1 MSILFAILL
10 FSFLIFIHELG
21 HFVAAK
27 LSGVQVNE
35 FALFMGPALWQ
46 KQKGETLYSLRLIP
60 IGGYCAMEGEDG
72 GSDNPRAF
80 DKVAWWKR
88 LIILVAGAAMNFLV
102 GVLLMA
108 IISLPVQRTVVPVIS
123 SFEEYATLNGA
134 EGLREGDRILKVD
147 GEKLYTQSD
156 FSLIL
161 NLNPG
166 DTHDL
171 VVERDGQKVILND
184 LKMERHP
191 VTDENGNTNMLFGMN
206 FTIADLSL
214 GERLHYGWMQSL
226 DSVRLVRLSLQM
238 LFTGQAGLSDMSGPV
253 GIVQQ
258 MSVVADASPT
268 RFAAL
273 MNLLYFGGFIA
284 INLAVMNLLPIPA
297 LDGGRVFCLLVTA
310 AVEGVT
316 HKKID
321 PKYEGYIH
329 GTGMILLLGLMAVI
343 MFKDIFVL
351 FKG

>member
-1 MSILFAILL
+1 MSVIFAILL
-10 FSFLIFIHELG
+10 FSFLILIHELG

-35 FALFMGPALWQ
+35 FSMFMGPALWK
-46 KQKGETLYSLRLIP
+46 KQKGETLYALRLIP

-72 GSDNPRAF
+72 GSDNPRSF
-80 DKVAWWKR
+80 DKAAWWKR

-102 GVLLMA
+102 GVLLM
-108 IISLPVQRTVVPVIS
+108 IIVAMPIQRIVVPVIS
-123 SFEEYATLNGA
+123 SFEDYATVNGA
-134 EGLREGDRILKVD
+134 EGLREGDRVLKVD
-147 GEKLYTQSD
+147 GERLYTQSD

-161 NLNPG
+161 SLNPG

-171 VVERDGQKVILND
+171 VVERDGEKVTLQG
-184 LKMERHP
+184 LRMEKHP
-191 VTDENGNTNMLFGMN
+191 VTDADGNTQMLYGMN
-206 FTIADLSL
+206 FTISELDFW
-214 GERLHYGWMQSL
+214 GKLHYGWMQSL
-226 DSVRLVRLSLQM
+226 DSVRLVRLSLKM

-258 MSVVADASPT
+258 MSIVASESPT

-273 MNLLYFGGFIA
+273 LNLLYFGGFIA

-297 LDGGRVFCLLVTA
+297 LDGGRVFCLLVTT
-310 AVEGVT
+310 AVEGIT
-316 HKKID
+316 HKKIN

-329 GTGMILLLGLMAVI
+329 GTGMVLLLIFMGVI

>member
-123 SFEEYATLNGA
+123 SFEEYATVNGSD
-134 EGLREGDRILKVD
+134 GLQIGDRILKVD
-147 GEKLYTQSD
+147 GERLYTQSD

-171 VVERDGQKVILND
+171 VVERDGRKVTLNN

-191 VTDENGNTNMLFGMN
+191 VTDENGNTNLLFGMN
-206 FTIADLSL
+206 FTIADLDIW
-214 GERLHYGWMQSL
+214 GRLHYGWMQSL

-268 RFAAL
+268 RFAAM

-297 LDGGRVFCLLVTA
+297 LDGGRVFCLLLTA
-310 AVEGVT
+310 AVEGIT
-316 HKKID
+316 HKKIN

-329 GTGMILLLGLMAVI
+329 GTGMLLLLGLMAIV